1 MSDEAAGST
10 ETRSVDLERVWAE
23 HLDGEFGNKDVEA
36 TLATMVDDA
45 YVNHMPVNTG
55 GRGKEELR
63 AFYRDVFIPSWPSD
77 LEMTPRNR
85 VVGKDQIVD
94 ELQVRFTHSNQMDW
108 LLPGIAPTGRLV
120 TIDFVI
126 VIQFRDGKVACERI
140 YWDQASVLRQ
150 VGVRAD

>member
-1 MSDEAAGST
+1 
-10 ETRSVDLERVWAE
+10 
-23 HLDGEFGNKDVEA
+23 
-36 TLATMVDDA
+36 
-45 YVNHMPVNTG
+45 
-55 GRGKEELR
+55 
-63 AFYRDVFIPSWPSD
+63 
-77 LEMTPRNR
+77 MTPRNR

-120 TIDFVI
+120 TIDFVV